1 MVSNYNLELGHKSFA
16 PNREAHKMFLHVS
29 SMAQSGC
36 VDLPSPVHFPPVTT
50 IQKPHSNPAVA
61 SYDLDLSVPKCS
73 KNTFVCESAR
83 GCTNFC
89 LIIVWKRVSCIIFY
103 TKASRGTCCKVETI
117 LAAYLNQMGTIHLI
131 LVPMVLQ
138 VRCDLPIRTEL
149 HSLLEYYSSLTFYF
163 L

>member
-1 MVSNYNLELGHKSFA
+1 MSNYNLELGHKSFA

-73 KNTFVCESAR
+73 KNTFVCKSAR
-83 GCTNFC
+83 GRAYLLTYCVETC
-89 LIIVWKRVSCIIFY
+89 LIHYILYKGKSGHLLQSRNNIGGVSEPNGDNTLDSC
-103 TKASRGTCCKVETI
+103 TDGSAGKV
-117 LAAYLNQMGTIHLI
+117 
-131 LVPMVLQ
+131 
-138 VRCDLPIRTEL
+138 
-149 HSLLEYYSSLTFYF
+149 
-163 L
+163 